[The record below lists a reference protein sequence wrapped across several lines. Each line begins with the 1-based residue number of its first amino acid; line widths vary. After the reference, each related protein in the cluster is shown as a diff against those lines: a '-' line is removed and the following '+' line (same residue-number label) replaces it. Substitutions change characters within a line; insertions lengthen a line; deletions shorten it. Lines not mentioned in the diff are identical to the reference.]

1 MRAAAG
7 ALLMAGL
14 LALYLWATA
23 YQAWVMIAS
32 GQPVAVVM
40 GVALLILPAVGV
52 WALVRELMFGFRSAS
67 LGKQLAAEGGMPFS
81 DVEHT
86 ASGRVDRAIA
96 DAAFPSYAEAVDAD
110 SESWRAWF
118 RLGIAYDAAGDRKR
132 ARASIRQAIALAKVN
147 RA

>member
-23 YQAWVMIAS
+23 YQAWVMIES
-32 GQPVAVVM
+32 GQPIAVVM
-40 GVALLILPAVGV
+40 GIALFVLPVVGL

-67 LGKQLAAEGGMPFS
+67 LGKQLAAEGALPFS

-86 ASGRVDRAIA
+86 ASGRVDRTVA
-96 DAAFPSYAEAVDAD
+96 DAAFPTYAEAVDAEP
-110 SESWRAWF
+110 ESWRAWF

-132 ARASIRQAIALAKVN
+132 ARASIRQAIALAKIN
-147 RA
+147 PA

>member
-67 LGKQLAAEGGMPFS
+67 LGKQLAAEGAMPFS

>member
-7 ALLMAGL
+7 ALLMAAL

-23 YQAWVMIAS
+23 YQAWLLLVS

-40 GVALLILPAVGV
+40 GLALLVLPLVGS
-52 WALVRELMFGFRSAS
+52 WALIRELMFGFRSTR
-67 LGKQLAAEGGMPFS
+67 LGKILAAEGPMPFS

-96 DAAFPSYAEAVDAD
+96 DAAFPTYAEAVDAEPD
-110 SESWRAWF
+110 SWRAWF
-118 RLGIAYDAAGDRKR
+118 KLGLAYDAAGDRKR
-132 ARASIRQAIALAKVN
+132 ARSSIRHAISLAK
-147 RA
+147 RQRT

>member
-67 LGKQLAAEGGMPFS
+67 LGKQLAAEGEMPFS

>member
-23 YQAWVMIAS
+23 YQAWVMIVS
-32 GQPVAVVM
+32 GQPVAVAM
-40 GVALLILPAVGV
+40 GIALFILPVVGV

-67 LGKQLAAEGGMPFS
+67 LGKQLASEGPLPFT

-86 ASGRVDRAIA
+86 ASGRVDRAVA
-96 DAAFPSYAEAVDAD
+96 DAVFSAYADAVDAEPD
-110 SESWRAWF
+110 SWRAWF
-118 RLGIAYDAAGDRKR
+118 KLGIAYDAAGDRKR
-132 ARASIRQAIALAKVN
+132 ARASIRHAIALAKVN
-147 RA
+147 PA